1 MTQSL
6 SRIIQFFRLVL
17 VAFLMAILVNMGMSV
32 AHRPHDV
39 VTHVELSPNYQQ
51 DKTVLI
57 VVRNN
62 LYRSS
67 DGGVSWQRITQGLD
81 YSSLLIPALELSQQ
95 NDGVAFLGTS
105 GDGIYRSSDKG
116 ITWQN
121 TSKGLDELAIDD
133 IIISPTSSKI
143 VLASISD
150 RLYLTQNS
158 GESWKQV
165 FQSKSPIEALGFS
178 NDGKLV
184 IVANTKELLVS
195 GDSGATWQ
203 ASDRAAS
210 GLPLDSPIV
219 AIEPMLGGPVGSM
232 WLGTQTQGIFQT
244 SDQGK
249 TWTKQAIPIANELVK
264 DIKIIPGSQN
274 EPQLF
279 VSTANTGLFY
289 WDGQEWQPRTQGL
302 IIDSQAEEMEQPS
315 FTELEFSLDGSV
327 TFLAGFDGLFKSED
341 QGQKWQDLETIL
353 RSTVV
358 AMAASNDSTLATVDY
373 VGNINISSDGGQTWK
388 IAQRGLEEPWFT
400 RKWES
405 LPPNYDPRRYFDVA
419 FSPNY
424 DQDKTLWASLLWTKV
439 ATSQDGGI
447 SWSIASMPKEER
459 GLTIGVSPDFSNDNT
474 VYILPQKG
482 NIYRSQN
489 GGKDF
494 EKIGQVPALQGNT
507 GSSIAISPNFASDRT
522 IYVTGEK
529 GIYKST
535 DAGKNWEAISENTAL
550 AEAGKMQIAISPDF
564 ARDQTLFVSTRGRG
578 LFESRDGG
586 KTWNQRLNIPGL
598 GTDSPELEAIAISP
612 NYENDKTLVLGV
624 LGLGLYKS
632 EDGGQS
638 FQQIADASL
647 PISRINTV
655 PSSGKPIVFSPNY
668 VNDRTIY
675 SFGSASLEI
684 FKLTTDNGKTKETL
698 AIQNSE
704 SMGEANFLSNIRLAL
719 FVYQGL
725 LKRVLVLLV
734 GLIVV
739 GIVIYITLRKL
750 NSRGKV

>member
-6 SRIIQFFRLVL
+6 SRIMKFFRLVL
-17 VAFLMAILVNMGMSV
+17 VAFLMAILVNMGISV

-39 VTHVELSPNYQQ
+39 VTHVEVSPNYQQ
-51 DKTVLI
+51 DQTVLI

-67 DGGVSWQRITQGLD
+67 DGGASWQRITKGLD
-81 YSSLLIPALELSQQ
+81 YSSLFITDLELSQQ
-95 NDGVAFLGTS
+95 NDGLAFLGTL

-116 ITWQN
+116 LTWQN
-121 TSKGLDELAIDD
+121 TSEGLDELAIDH
-133 IIISPTSSKI
+133 IIVSPTSSKI

-158 GESWKQV
+158 GESWQQV
-165 FQSKSPIEALGFS
+165 FQSKSPIDTLGFS

-184 IVANTKELLVS
+184 IATNTNELLVS
-195 GDSGATWQ
+195 RDSGATWQ

-219 AIEPMLGGPVGSM
+219 AIESMPGGAVGSM
-232 WLGTQTQGIFQT
+232 SLATETQGIFQT
-244 SDQGK
+244 TDQGK
-249 TWTKQAIPIANELVK
+249 TWTKQAIPIANELVQ
-264 DIKIIPGSQN
+264 DLKIIPGSQN
-274 EPQLF
+274 APQLF

-302 IIDSQAEEMEQPS
+302 IIDPQAKGMKQPS
-315 FTELEFSLDGSV
+315 FTELEFSTDGSV
-327 TFLAGFDGLFKSED
+327 SFLAGFDGLFKSED

-358 AMAASNDSTLATVDY
+358 AMAVSNNSTVATVDY
-373 VGNINISSDGGQTWK
+373 VGNINISSDGGKTWK
-388 IAQRGLEEPWFT
+388 IAQRGLQEPWFT

-424 DQDKTLWASLLWTKV
+424 DRDQTLWASFLWTKV
-439 ATSQDGGI
+439 ARSQDGGI

-459 GLTIGVSPDFSNDNT
+459 GLTIGVSPDFSNDRT
-474 VYILPQKG
+474 VYILAQKG
-482 NIYRSQN
+482 NVYRSQN

-494 EKIGQVPALQGNT
+494 SKVGQVPSLQGNN
-507 GSSIAISPNFASDRT
+507 GPSIAISPNFASDNT
-522 IYVTGEK
+522 LYVTGEK

-535 DAGKNWEAISENTAL
+535 DGGKNWEAISENTDLEKAI
-550 AEAGKMQIAISPDF
+550 KMQIVISPDF
-564 ARDQTLFVSTRGRG
+564 ARDQTLFVSTRSRG
-578 LFESRDGG
+578 LFESRNGG
-586 KTWNQRLNIPGL
+586 KTWNQRLTIPGL

-612 NYENDKTLVLGV
+612 NYENDQTLVLGV

-638 FQQIADASL
+638 FKQIADGSL
-647 PISRINTV
+647 PVSRIGNV

-704 SMGEANFLSNIRLAL
+704 SMAEPNFLSNIRLAL
-719 FVYQGL
+719 YVYQGL

-734 GLIVV
+734 VVIVV
-739 GIVIYITLRKL
+739 GIVIYLTSRKL
-750 NSRGKV
+750 NRRGKV

>member
-6 SRIIQFFRLVL
+6 SRITQFVRLVL
-17 VAFLMAILVNMGMSV
+17 VAFLMAILVNMGISV

-39 VTHVELSPNYQQ
+39 VTHVEVSPNYQQ
-51 DKTVLI
+51 DQTVLI

-67 DGGVSWQRITQGLD
+67 DGGVSWQRITKGLD
-81 YSSLLIPALELSQQ
+81 YSSLFITDLELSQQ
-95 NDGVAFLGTS
+95 NDGFAFLGTL

-116 ITWQN
+116 LTWQN
-121 TSKGLDELAIDD
+121 TSKGLDELTIDH
-133 IIISPTSSKI
+133 IIVSPTSSKI

-158 GESWKQV
+158 GDSWQQV
-165 FQSKSPIEALGFS
+165 FQSKNPIEALGFS

-184 IVANTKELLVS
+184 IAANTKELLVS
-195 GDSGATWQ
+195 RDSGATWQ
-203 ASDRAAS
+203 ASDRSAS

-232 WLGTQTQGIFQT
+232 WLGTETQGIFQT
-244 SDQGK
+244 TDQSK
-249 TWTKQAIPIANELVK
+249 TWTKQVTPIANELIK
-264 DIKIIPGSQN
+264 DIKIIPDSQN

-289 WDGQEWQPRTQGL
+289 WDGQEWQGKTQGL
-302 IIDSQAEEMEQPS
+302 IIDPQAEDMKQPS
-315 FTELEFSLDGSV
+315 FTELEFSTDGSV
-327 TFLAGFDGLFKSED
+327 SFLAGFDGLFKSED
-341 QGQKWQDLETIL
+341 RGENWQDLETIL

-358 AMAASNDSTLATVDY
+358 AMAVSNDSTLVTVDY
-373 VGNINISSDGGQTWK
+373 VGHINISSDGGQTWK
-388 IAQRGLEEPWFT
+388 IAERGLQEPWFT

-424 DQDKTLWASLLWTKV
+424 DRDQTIWASLLWTKV
-439 ATSQDGGI
+439 ARSQDGGI
-447 SWSIASMPKEER
+447 SWSITSMPKEER
-459 GLTIGVSPDFSNDNT
+459 GLTIGVSPDFSNDKT
-474 VYILPQKG
+474 VYILAQKG
-482 NIYRSQN
+482 NVYRSQN
-489 GGKDF
+489 GGKDYQKVG
-494 EKIGQVPALQGNT
+494 EVPSLQGNT
-507 GSSIAISPNFASDRT
+507 GPSIALSPNFASDRT

-550 AEAGKMQIAISPDF
+550 AEAGKMQIVISPGF
-564 ARDQTLFVSTRGRG
+564 AQDQTLFVSTRGRG
-578 LFESRDGG
+578 LFQSQDGG
-586 KTWNQRLNIPGL
+586 KTWNQQLTIPGL

-612 NYENDKTLVLGV
+612 NYENDQTLVLGV

-638 FQQIADASL
+638 FKQIADGSL
-647 PISRINTV
+647 PVSRIGNV

-698 AIQNSE
+698 AIQNTE
-704 SMGEANFLSNIRLAL
+704 SMGELNFLSNIRLVL
-719 FVYQGL
+719 YVYQSL
-725 LKRVLVLLV
+725 FKKALVVLVAIV
-734 GLIVV
+734 GGIIIYLWLIRKH
-739 GIVIYITLRKL
+739 LQRKL
-750 NSRGKV
+750 